1 MSVFAGR
8 RIRGCDRFYHHL
20 NLHTASC
27 TTSSTIRA
35 VRSNR
40 IEPVLISAGLLTG
53 EPMPTLTRI
62 NVSRIL
68 FATVFIAAVFLS
80 PRQPAVAQQTALP
93 TSTPVENEPLH
104 KVLFQ
109 NDSVIVLKLTLPPG
123 QSTQFHTHTHDR
135 VAIELSTAEIT
146 QQKMNEPEGPRLPP
160 NPATLTP
167 SLSLAP
173 LTPTAYTTSA
183 KLLTKFS
190 TSNFC
195 SARKLLPPR

>member
-1 MSVFAGR
+1 
-8 RIRGCDRFYHHL
+8 
-20 NLHTASC
+20 
-27 TTSSTIRA
+27 
-35 VRSNR
+35 
-40 IEPVLISAGLLTG
+40 
-53 EPMPTLTRI
+53 MPAFTRI

-68 FATVFIAAVFLS
+68 FASVFIAAVFLS
-80 PRQPAVAQQTALP
+80 PRQPAVAQQTSLP

-123 QSTQFHTHTHDR
+123 QSTQFHTHSHDR

-146 QQKMNEPEGPRLPP
+146 QQKMNEPEGPK
-160 NPATLTP
+160 
-167 SLSLAP
+167 
-173 LTPTAYTTSA
+173 TPTAYTTSA